1 MRSFEK
7 FLFIYGIIVATAIG
21 IGSLFF
27 SPRPENFVGLI
38 LFLPVIAYFWLRLTS
53 PADVASSKW
62 SLRLILVVFILT
74 TFGIFGFSLNR
85 KIENDR
91 KAKEA
96 ALVQTETLSKLEEL
110 KSQLI
115 ALGQKDSTGE
125 EIASDVARIKEEL
138 SQLKEKDSLNTN
150 LLGAYASLED
160 IPIGQVTITNS
171 KTTKLDVLAD
181 KSFSASAVGEIVYG
195 SSYQFEQ
202 KDGTWYLIKL
212 SDGTKGWVNARDV
225 KEVSPTPTPTP

>member
-1 MRSFEK
+1 MEK
-7 FLFIYGIIVATAIG
+7 FLFVYGIIVATAIG

-53 PADVASSKW
+53 PADVSSSKW

-74 TFGIFGFSLNR
+74 TFGIFGFSLN
-85 KIENDR
+85 KKAADER

-96 ALVQTETLSKLEEL
+96 AQVQSETLAKLEEL
-110 KSQLI
+110 KNELV
-115 ALGQKDSTGE
+115 ALSQKDTTGE

-160 IPIGQVTITNS
+160 IPIGQITITNS

-181 KSFSASAVGEIVYG
+181 KSFSASAVGEIIYG
-195 SSYQFEQ
+195 TTYQYYQ
-202 KDGTWYLIKL
+202 KDGLWYLVKL
-212 SDGTKGWVNARDV
+212 SDETKGWVNARDV
-225 KEVSPTPTPTP
+225 KEVSPTPTP